1 MNKNILTRYHVMIE
15 ILGFVLILASFAV
28 AIAAMASG
36 KVIPSNYDF
45 AGNVTDYSKP
55 GFLIMMPI
63 VMLISNGTMSLIL
76 HFVSFSSWSMP
87 VKVKPGRERAVYG
100 CVGYM
105 IAIMELLFGI
115 FTLAFTLFSSAAL
128 GKMMM
133 PLSVFLVVAIF
144 ADIIVCCVLAVKLNG
159 R

>member
-36 KVIPSNYDF
+36 EMIPSHYDF

-76 HFVSFSSWSMP
+76 HFVSFSSWNMP

-105 IAIMELLFGI
+105 LAIMELLFGI